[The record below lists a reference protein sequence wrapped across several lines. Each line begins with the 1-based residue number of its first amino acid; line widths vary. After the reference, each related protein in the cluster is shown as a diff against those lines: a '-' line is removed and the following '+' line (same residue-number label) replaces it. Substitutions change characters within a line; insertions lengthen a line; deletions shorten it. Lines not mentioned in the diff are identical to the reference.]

1 MKNVGSLAG
10 GIRLEGTCYMS
21 REGER
26 MCVWLCLSIVLSHFP
41 MLILGRVGTGHKVL
55 LLKQEHASFTAN
67 SIFLCV
73 NVTRLM

>member
-41 MLILGRVGTGHKVL
+41 MPILGRVGTGHKVL
-55 LLKQEHASFTAN
+55 LL
-67 SIFLCV
+67 
-73 NVTRLM
+73 